1 MACTETDCQDGTP
14 IPKVGDHSESKS
26 LLQFQ
31 APRLARLCAVNATM
45 AETIVPLVFLGAMR
59 Q

>member
-1 MACTETDCQDGTP
+1 MAFTEADCQNGTP
-14 IPKVGDHSESKS
+14 IPKVGDPPESKS

-31 APRLARLCAVNATM
+31 ALRLARLCAVNAAM
-45 AETIVPLVFLGAMR
+45 AEAIAPLVFLGAMR

>member
-1 MACTETDCQDGTP
+1 MAFTEADCQDGSP

-26 LLQFQ
+26 LLQIQ
-31 APRLARLCAVNATM
+31 ALRLARLCAVNAAM
-45 AETIVPLVFLGAMR
+45 AETIAPLLFLGAMR

>member
-1 MACTETDCQDGTP
+1 MTFPEPDCQHGNS
-14 IPKVGDHSESKS
+14 IPKVSDHSESPS

-31 APRLARLCAVNATM
+31 ALRLARLCAINAAM
-45 AETIVPLVFLGAMR
+45 AEAIAPLVFLGAMR